1 MTARTHGS
9 VAASLTVIVPA
20 YNEAERLGAALPPV
34 LAWLDGYAPTAQ
46 VLLVD
51 DGSTDTTLAVC
62 HRLAASD
69 PRLQVASLGRNRG
82 KGAAVRRGVE
92 LADRDWILFTDAD
105 FSTPIAELP
114 RLSALAEA
122 GAPIVIGS
130 RDHKEARVE
139 RRQPLYRETMGRIF
153 NRIVQAMAL
162 PGFSDTQCGFKL
174 FRADVAR
181 RCFSRQTIERFA
193 FDVEVLYVA
202 RQLGY
207 RIEEVGVCWRND
219 DRSTVHPVR
228 DASRMLVDVAR
239 IRYRHRGHSDR

>member
-1 MTARTHGS
+1 MSR
-9 VAASLTVIVPA
+9 VADSLAVIVPA
-20 YNEAERLGAALPPV
+20 FNEAARLRVALPGA

-46 VLLVD
+46 IILVD
-51 DGSTDTTLAVC
+51 DGSTDATLAEC
-62 HRLAASD
+62 HRIAALH
-69 PRLQVASLGRNRG
+69 PRIEVATLGRNRG

-92 LADRDWILFTDAD
+92 LADRAWILFTDAD

-114 RLSALAEA
+114 RLCVQAEA
-122 GAPIVIGS
+122 GASVVIGS
-130 RDHKEARVE
+130 RDHREARVE

-181 RCFSRQTIERFA
+181 RCFARQTIERFA
-193 FDVEVLYVA
+193 FDVEILYVA

-207 RIEEVGVCWRND
+207 RIDEVGVRWRND

-239 IRYRHRGHSDR
+239 IRYRHRGHADR